1 MHSEPSTNPSSRRRP
16 ISELVSARAIRIR
29 ARAAQHHF
37 LRRLL
42 FSGKIAR
49 VFRTSA
55 IFVAVGDN
63 PPGSALSRS
72 IERAVA
78 VEGRRHGGCRSGG
91 CGETRLTASV
101 VQRSLPVP
109 SPFSLSNKAAE
120 PASNA
125 DKTWAAQ
132 KIWLVEGG
140 EEELVRE
147 KKGNKTTNKSA

>member
-42 FSGKIAR
+42 FSAKIAR

-78 VEGRRHGGCRSGG
+78 VEGRRQPPWWMQERRVRRDAADSQRGPTLSSSSIAIFTLQQSRGTSEQRRQNLGGSENLVGRRWRRGIG
-91 CGETRLTASV
+91 TR
-101 VQRSLPVP
+101 
-109 SPFSLSNKAAE
+109 
-120 PASNA
+120 
-125 DKTWAAQ
+125 
-132 KIWLVEGG
+132 
-140 EEELVRE
+140 
-147 KKGNKTTNKSA
+147 KKRQ